1 MKPVLRIPA
10 YRRLVA
16 AYTLNELAFMVS
28 SVALTLLI
36 YGRTGSAFGATAFFL
51 CSQFVPALLS
61 PMLVARLDHLP
72 PRPTLPAL
80 FWLETLIFIVLAGLA
95 GHRFT
100 LVPVLALTLLN
111 GVIAF
116 AARSLVRAETVTV
129 TSAKGLLRE
138 GNALANAGFS
148 AAFLIGPGLGGAVVA
163 AGGTSEALLGIAVL
177 FGVIGLTLATAH
189 DLPEPSPA
197 RASARGRVRAAV
209 AYVRE
214 RPTLRAVMLVQ
225 SSGILFFTISVPV
238 EVVFVRHSLG
248 ASPAGYGLLVSAWG
262 AGAMAGAAIYAR
274 YNRLPSRVLMALGA
288 GSLGLGFLVM
298 AAAPTLTVAIV
309 GGALAGVGNGVESV
323 AGRTAVQEL
332 TETSLMALMMSL
344 QESLFQSVPGVG
356 ILIGG
361 TITALGSPRAA
372 FVVAGVGSLAVT
384 AAIWVVLANLGG
396 APVPAG
402 EAATN
407 GSAPVGEA
415 AVNATNG
422 SDPAAVGVVTGPEL
436 TPDEADRVDPRHEQA
451 RTATVRRQ

>member
-61 PMLVARLDHLP
+61 PMLVARLDQLP

-80 FWLETLIFIVLAGLA
+80 YWLETAIFIVLAALS
-95 GHRFT
+95 GHRFM

-116 AARSLVRAETVTV
+116 AARSLGRAATVTV

-148 AAFLIGPGLGGAVVA
+148 MAFLIGPGIGGAVVA

-189 DLPEPSPA
+189 DLPQPSPA
-197 RASARGRVRAAV
+197 RAPARGRVRAAV

-214 RPTLRAVMLVQ
+214 RPTLRALMLVQ
-225 SSGILFFTISVPV
+225 ASGILFFTISVPV

-248 ASPAGYGLLVSAWG
+248 ASPAAYGALVSAWG

-274 YNRLPSRVLMALGA
+274 YNRLPSRSLMALGA

-298 AAAPTLTVAIV
+298 SAAPTLAVAIV

-332 TETSLMALMMSL
+332 TETSWMALMMSL
-344 QESLFQSVPGVG
+344 QESLFQSVPGAG

-361 TITALGSPRAA
+361 TITALGSPRTALA
-372 FVVAGVGSLAVT
+372 VAGVGSLAVT
-384 AAIWVVLANLGG
+384 AAIWVVLRNLASG
-396 APVPAG
+396 PVPAA
-402 EAATN
+402 E
-407 GSAPVGEA
+407 P
-415 AVNATNG
+415 ATNG
-422 SDPAAVGVVTGPEL
+422 SDPAAVPVVTDPEMA
-436 TPDEADRVDPRHEQA
+436 PDGADLVGTRREEA
-451 RTATVRRQ
+451 RTAAVRHQ